1 MSIIAS
7 QQQRSEARGRTL
19 VEFKGVGKVYPNGF
33 KAIAP
38 FSLSIFEGEFL
49 TLLGPSGCGKT
60 TTLRMLGGFET
71 PSEGR
76 LELGGQ
82 DVTNE
87 PPNRRQT
94 NMVFQDYALFPH
106 MSVSE
111 NVAFGPTVMGRIP
124 AQIAA
129 DVEDMLKI
137 VGLSDKRNH
146 MPAQLSGG
154 QRQRVALARALI
166 QRPRLLLLDEPLGAL
181 DANMREQMQ
190 IELKSIQSRLGIT
203 FVMVTHDQHEALTMS
218 DRVVIMNHGEVQQ
231 VGTPEELYER
241 PANTFVAGFLGTTN
255 LIDATVKAHAGQ
267 SVVVFGGIELVLETP
282 RAAGAVQIGIR
293 PERIEPAGE
302 KNTNN
307 TFAARITQRTY
318 HGNAGRLAV
327 ALADGTSLLVDLP
340 IQSFAEARQEDEI
353 RLHISPEAIRVFD

>member
-1 MSIIAS
+1 MTIVAS
-7 QQQRSEARGRTL
+7 QPSGGNLRTL

-60 TTLRMLGGFET
+60 TTLRMLGGFEL
-71 PSEGR
+71 PSVGR
-76 LELGGQ
+76 LELGGK

-87 PPNRRQT
+87 PPNRRAT

-106 MSVSE
+106 MTVAE
-111 NVAFGPTVMGRIP
+111 NIAFGPTVAGQNP

-129 DVEDMLKI
+129 DVADMLKI
-137 VGLSDKRNH
+137 VGLSDKKGH
-146 MPAQLSGG
+146 MPSQLSGG

-190 IELKSIQSRLGIT
+190 TELKSIQSRLGIT

-231 VGTPEELYER
+231 VGTPEDLYER
-241 PANTFVAGFLGTTN
+241 PANTFVASFLGTTN
-255 LIDATVKAHAGQ
+255 LIDATVHSQAGQ
-267 SVVVFGGIELVLETP
+267 SAVVFGGIELVLDAP

-302 KNTNN
+302 RAGRN
-307 TFAARITQRTY
+307 TFTAHITQRTY
-318 HGNAGRLAV
+318 HGNAGRLVV
-327 ALADGTSLLVDLP
+327 ALADGAALLVDLP
-340 IQSFAEARQEDEI
+340 IQSFAGLRQEEEI
-353 RLHISPEAIRVFD
+353 RLYIPPEAIRVFD